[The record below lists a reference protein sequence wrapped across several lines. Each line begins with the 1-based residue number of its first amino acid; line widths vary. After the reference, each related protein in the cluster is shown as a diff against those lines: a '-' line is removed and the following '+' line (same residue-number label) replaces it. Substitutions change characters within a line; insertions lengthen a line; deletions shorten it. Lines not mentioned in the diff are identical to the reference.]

1 MTSIMIQDSREMM
14 TSQMTLKLINDDQSL
29 RVMSEEIVCPLARSK
44 LDQAKECPL
53 LLENP
58 ISSLK
63 LTPKHNKD
71 MSV

>member
-1 MTSIMIQDSREMM
+1 MIQDSKEMM
-14 TSQMTLKLINDDQSL
+14 TSQMTLKLISDDQSL

-53 LLENP
+53 LLESP